1 MKSILRSTQL
11 KTFCFGLTAALCLLN
26 IAAVG
31 SNREIFSSSA
41 VHLSYPVGAGT
52 SSGSGFLLFRP
63 DDETKANE
71 ARVNGQ
77 IFLITNKH
85 VLPPEGKECKLSM
98 RVTTG
103 TQAALTTKSIDLPVV
118 GRDGKYLNI
127 VHLHAKND
135 IAVVK
140 VTREVVEGK
149 MNTEHGFVFTSLLG
163 TTDKL
168 RDEVALVGDEIY
180 ILGYPAGIFDTRN
193 ANPIW
198 RVGIVSTSPLLG
210 YSFPQFLQD
219 TWHLPAHVDG
229 FLIDAQV
236 YPGSSGSMVV
246 NKPSSTSFDS
256 PGSVFAGGS
265 RATPYIL
272 GILSDSIPIVDANLH
287 LMSRMGL
294 GIVQS
299 ADAINETIE
308 SFFTK
313 K

>member
-1 MKSILRSTQL
+1 MCLNSFLAGVL
-11 KTFCFGLTAALCLLN
+11 CFCGLASAATP
-26 IAAVG
+26 
-31 SNREIFSSSA
+31 REIFSNSA
-41 VHLSYPVGAGT
+41 VYLSFTIGANS
-52 SSGSGFLLFRP
+52 SSGSGFILFRP
-63 DDETKANE
+63 TDPSKANE
-71 ARVNGQ
+71 PTVSGQ
-77 IFLITNKH
+77 AFLITNKH

-103 TQAALTTKSIDLPVV
+103 TQAAPSSKTIEIPVV
-118 GRDGKYLNI
+118 GADGKYLDT
-127 VHLHAKND
+127 VHLHANND
-135 IAVVK
+135 VAAVA

-149 MNTEHGFVFTSLLG
+149 MKMEFVFTTLLG
-163 TTDKL
+163 TAERLGK
-168 RDEVALVGDEIY
+168 EVALVGDEIY

-210 YSFPQFLQD
+210 YSFPESLQT

-246 NKPSSTSFDS
+246 NKPTSASFDS
-256 PGSVFAGGS
+256 PGTVTAGGPRS
-265 RATPYIL
+265 MPYVL
-272 GILSDSIPIVDANLH
+272 GILSDSIPVVDANLR
-287 LMSRMGL
+287 LVTRMGL

-299 ADAINETIE
+299 ADAINEAIE
-308 SFFTK
+308 FFFTK